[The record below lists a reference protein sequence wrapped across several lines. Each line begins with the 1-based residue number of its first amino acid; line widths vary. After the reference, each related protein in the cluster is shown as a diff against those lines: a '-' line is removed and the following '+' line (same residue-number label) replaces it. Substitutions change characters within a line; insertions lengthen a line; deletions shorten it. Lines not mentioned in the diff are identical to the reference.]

1 MKKLKKKRQAIANQL
16 STSEFVMAKSD
27 NKLDSIKLP
36 KKTKNQQPKKEN
48 KLIYN

>member
-36 KKTKNQQPKKEN
+36 KKQKTNNRKRKTN
-48 KLIYN
+48 